1 VKISLTQL
9 KEDLN
14 TSLTDSATQAEEL
27 SALRVDLSNAEER
40 ERESH
45 RAQEALQKEHEQ
57 QMQELEEKHS
67 RELSAVKAE
76 TESHNHELQEL
87 HTLLVGPQQGD
98 RQQLDHSGLVQKMR
112 KEIVKLKSQLSHEQ
126 NVSRNL
132 KETMSSKM
140 ADYEQQEM
148 QFHAEHEEEVR
159 ALRQQLVK
167 QFEEMNRHYQ
177 QLLGEQDQQTS
188 ILLQDLVNRKA
199 DLEHQLQEKVEEN
212 YRQVTDLRE
221 EKRVLLHIIE
231 QLCLEAGKPI
241 DIV

>member
-1 VKISLTQL
+1 VPVLSLTVGV
-9 KEDLN
+9 LN
-14 TSLTDSATQAEEL
+14 IYGCFLFT
-27 SALRVDLSNAEER
+27 
-40 ERESH
+40 
-45 RAQEALQKEHEQ
+45 LQ
-57 QMQELEEKHS
+57 HS

-76 TESHNHELQEL
+76 IASHNHELQEL

-98 RQQLDHSGLVQKMR
+98 RQQLDHFGLVQEMR

-126 NVSRNL
+126 NMSRNL

-148 QFHAEHEEEVR
+148 QFHAEHEEEVT
-159 ALRQQLVK
+159 ALYQQKHELVRQL
-167 QFEEMNRHYQ
+167 EEMNQHYQ